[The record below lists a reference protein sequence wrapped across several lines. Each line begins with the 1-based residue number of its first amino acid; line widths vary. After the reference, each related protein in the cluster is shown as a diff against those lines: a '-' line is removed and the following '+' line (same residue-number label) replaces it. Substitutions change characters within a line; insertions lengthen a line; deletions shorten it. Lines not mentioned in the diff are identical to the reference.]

1 MTASLPTVWH
11 RLDRFLARLRPHR
24 EPLALPS
31 ANAVGIAQTLAGKT
45 ALITGAGGSI
55 GSALCRRVVRYAPA
69 RLVLVELSEFNPH
82 TIEQA
87 LTESIPPPELVRL
100 IGNVKDLEHLRSI
113 FARWRPQVVS

>member
-1 MTASLPTVWH
+1 MVRDA
-11 RLDRFLARLRPHR
+11 A
-24 EPLALPS
+24 
-31 ANAVGIAQTLAGKT
+31 GIAQTLAGKT

-55 GSALCRRVVRYAPA
+55 GSALCRQVVRYAPA

>member
-31 ANAVGIAQTLAGKT
+31 ANAAGIAQTLAGKT
-45 ALITGAGGSI
+45 ALITCAGGSI

-69 RLVLVELSEFNPH
+69 RLVPVELSEFNPH